1 MVIYF
6 ILKIL
11 KYSTILKQIKIYLL
25 RVVNVFKI
33 YNDFIVLS
41 CDQGKCYFFKNKYLS
56 NINQNLI
63 KSLSKY
69 FSISSFFSQEKGWS
83 TNIKIAIYDNIK
95 LLDEYKTLKT
105 IQSINDCMKECL
117 LSLECVAI
125 TFDEQCSLFDK
136 NFKIKHQQDYKKY
149 SKTMIL

>member
-6 ILKIL
+6 ILKI
-11 KYSTILKQIKIYLL
+11 YDH
-25 RVVNVFKI
+25 FKADKDI
-33 YNDFIVLS
+33 PAESSKCIQDLQCGDFIVLS

-125 TFDEQCSLFDK
+125 TFDEQ
-136 NFKIKHQQDYKKY
+136 
-149 SKTMIL
+149 M